1 MKRSSMLIIAAIS
14 VVLTACDKPKT
25 QAIPTELQ
33 EIQNL
38 ENAKKISHGESARRV
53 RDFYKSD
60 PSYDEFDEAYM
71 TARISIW
78 TRFDKG
84 QLSYEDAKALDAGA
98 LAERQNRKQTKQ
110 VAKNTNCI
118 SARQDEATTDHSG
131 LNSTSGAVAIISLL
145 GTVAQAAHTAEAC
158 N

>member
-1 MKRSSMLIIAAIS
+1 MILAFLALAVS
-14 VVLTACDKPKT
+14 ACNKPKT
-25 QAIPTELQ
+25 QAVPPELQ
-33 EIQNL
+33 AIQDL
-38 ENAKKISHGESARRV
+38 ENAKKITHGESARRV
-53 RDFYKSD
+53 RDFYKRD

-110 VAKNTNCI
+110 VAKNTDCI
-118 SARQDEATTDHSG
+118 AARQDEAMSDNSG
-131 LNSTSGAVAIISLL
+131 VNSTNGAVAIISLM
-145 GTVAQAAHTAEAC
+145 GAVGRASKTMDAC

>member
-1 MKRSSMLIIAAIS
+1 MKRSAIMALAFLA
-14 VVLTACDKPKT
+14 LTVSACNKPQT
-25 QAIPTELQ
+25 RAVPPELQAIQ
-33 EIQNL
+33 DL

-53 RDFYKSD
+53 RDFYKRD

-110 VAKNTNCI
+110 VAKNTDCI
-118 SARQDEATTDHSG
+118 AARQDEAMSDNSG
-131 LNSTSGAVAIISLL
+131 VNSTNGAVAIISLL
-145 GTVAQAAHTAEAC
+145 GAVGRASKTVEAC

>member
-53 RDFYKSD
+53 RDFYKRD

-118 SARQDEATTDHSG
+118 SARQDEAMSDNRG
-131 LNSTSGAVAIISLL
+131 VNSTNGAVAIISLL
-145 GTVAQAAHTAEAC
+145 GAVGRASKTIESC
-158 N
+158 D

>member
-1 MKRSSMLIIAAIS
+1 MKRSAIM
-14 VVLTACDKPKT
+14 VLAFLALTVSACNKPKT
-25 QAIPTELQ
+25 QAVPPELQ
-33 EIQNL
+33 AIQDL
-38 ENAKKISHGESARRV
+38 ENAKKITHGESARRV
-53 RDFYKSD
+53 RDFYKRD
-60 PSYDEFDEAYM
+60 PAYDEFDEAYM

-84 QLSYEDAKALDAGA
+84 QLSFEDAKALDAGA